1 MHGILNS
8 MASSF
13 FSKLRRME
21 TEEKLLN
28 AGVLMTMLS
37 LFFPWLSGRWIA
49 DEIRTDT
56 ALSLSSYI
64 SFIGL
69 TMLLLQG
76 FVLLVSLV
84 PLWSGKIILRTEH
97 KHIVRL
103 CCNAITAILIVASLS
118 VLLKVTFDFPSMQIR
133 FGVYAALVGSFLS
146 TLYSFLLVQEEHRRH
161 VRSLFHQEG
170 TPVDQTEMPF
180 GEKSS
185 RIETEAAVRPTV
197 VR

>member
-1 MHGILNS
+1 
-8 MASSF
+8 MAATLL
-13 FSKLRRME
+13 SKLRRME

-28 AGVLMTMLS
+28 LGVVLTMIS

-56 ALSLSSYI
+56 ALSFSSYV
-64 SFIGL
+64 SFVGL
-69 TMLLLQG
+69 SIFLLQG

-84 PLWSGKIILRTEH
+84 PLWSGKIILSIEH

-103 CCNAITAILIVASLS
+103 YCNAVSTILIVAALS

-133 FGVYAALVGSFLS
+133 FGVYAALVGSFIS

-170 TPVDQTEMPF
+170 MTSDQTSLPF
-180 GEKSS
+180 EEQPT
-185 RIETEAAVRPTV
+185 RLPAETPHSTV
-197 VR
+197 LR